1 MDVTMII
8 LIFFLMFLFY
18 TLFSTTVDCKSLL
31 FLLKRKYVNILYYML
46 KGNTLKNGQLNPQ
59 KDVQED
65 TSGCSEE
72 LMTKNKET
80 TSDKEDWPPGKI

>member
-1 MDVTMII
+1 
-8 LIFFLMFLFY
+8 
-18 TLFSTTVDCKSLL
+18 
-31 FLLKRKYVNILYYML
+31 ML

-65 TSGCSEE
+65 TSRCSEE

-80 TSDKEDWPPGKI
+80 TSDKKEWPPGKI